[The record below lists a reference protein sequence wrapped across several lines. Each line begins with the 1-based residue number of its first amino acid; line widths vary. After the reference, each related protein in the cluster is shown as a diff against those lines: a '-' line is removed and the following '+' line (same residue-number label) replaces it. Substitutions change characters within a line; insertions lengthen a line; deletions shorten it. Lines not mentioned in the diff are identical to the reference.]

1 MLRGWRFGPGS
12 GRRSAVTTT
21 IHNSESD
28 WGKTMG
34 AATTP
39 RLQVG
44 LRGRLFM
51 AFGLVAAL
59 TVIAS
64 INSIVSYN
72 SLQSSLGVIADTSL
86 PEITRS
92 SHVIK
97 AAGDVGAA
105 APSLLAAA
113 SNSEREQAA
122 KALTISRGELTR
134 AVGALGKDDA
144 AALGKI
150 VQPILDNL
158 TRLEQSVAER
168 QSIATART
176 ARINELR
183 KTHQKL
189 AEKLIPIADD
199 VGFTLAMALE
209 TAADKQDLALV
220 RKTLLGLADNEL
232 GALQAVLALRAESN
246 LILGILVEA
255 ADLASADLL
264 PPVRDRFNATARRL
278 GKAAATLQDA
288 ETTRLV
294 EQLIAIGRASDNIF
308 DLKQKEIAA
317 TKQGSDVVAQNRELT
332 SQLEIGVRQLG
343 QRSEAAAAATV
354 HASETQISSGR
365 VVLIGLAVGSLLAA
379 LLIGWLY
386 VGRAVVR
393 RLVGLQVSMKALA
406 AGDLSTQVATGG
418 SDEIGA
424 MASALQVF
432 KDNMAESN
440 RLRAERSESEKRAAD
455 QRRSDMWR
463 LADEFQAAIGEIV
476 ETVSSASTE
485 LEASAKTLTDT
496 ASETQ
501 QLSGL
506 VEKASGSASSN
517 VSSVAIAAEEMTASI
532 AEINRQ
538 VQESTRIATEAVQQA
553 EVTDARINELSKA
566 ATRIGDVINLITTIA
581 EQTNLLALNATIE
594 AARAGESGRGFA
606 VVAQEVKSLATQTSK
621 ATSEISAQIASMQL
635 ATQDSVTAIKQ
646 IGATIGRISEI
657 ASTIAVSVEQQGGA
671 TQEIVHNV
679 QNAAQSTRQVAANIV
694 EVNKGAYE
702 TSSASSQV
710 LSSAQSLSGESN
722 RLKLEVDRFLETVR
736 AA

>member
-1 MLRGWRFGPGS
+1 MK
-12 GRRSAVTTT
+12 AVM
-21 IHNSESD
+21 S
-28 WGKTMG
+28 K
-34 AATTP
+34 
-39 RLQVG
+39 LQVG

-64 INSIVSYN
+64 VNAIVSYN
-72 SLQSSLGVIADTSL
+72 SLGSSLGVIAERSL

-92 SHVIK
+92 SQVVK
-97 AAGDVGAA
+97 AAGSVGAA

-113 SNSEREQAA
+113 NDTEREQAA
-122 KALTISRGELTR
+122 RTLALSRDDLTR
-134 AVGALGKDDA
+134 AIGTLSSEDA
-144 AALGKI
+144 ALLNKAAR
-150 VQPILDNL
+150 PILDNL
-158 TRLEQSVAER
+158 TRLEQSVTER
-168 QSIATART
+168 QAIAAARA
-176 ARINELR
+176 ARIAELR

-209 TAADKQDLALV
+209 TAADKQDV
-220 RKTLLGLADNEL
+220 DVIRKTLLGLADNEL

-246 LILGILVEA
+246 LLLGILVEA
-255 ADLASADLL
+255 ADLTSADLL
-264 PPVRDRFNATARRL
+264 PPVKDRFNATARRL
-278 GKAAATLQDA
+278 GKATTVLQNA
-288 ETTRLV
+288 ETTKLV
-294 EQLIAIGRASDNIF
+294 NELVTIGNGKDNIF
-308 DLKQKEIAA
+308 DLKLKEIAA
-317 TKQGSDVVAQNRELT
+317 TKAGTDVVVQNRELT

-343 QRSEAAAAATV
+343 QRSEAAAAASV
-354 HASETQISSGR
+354 NASEAEISSGR
-365 VVLIGLAVGSLLAA
+365 IVLIGLAVGSLLAA

-432 KDNMAESN
+432 KNSMAESN
-440 RLRAERSESEKRAAD
+440 RLRAERSESEKQAVA
-455 QRRSDMWR
+455 QRRADMSK

-485 LEASAKTLTDT
+485 LEASAKTLTNT

-501 QLSGL
+501 QLSGM
-506 VEKASGSASSN
+506 VEAASGDASNN
-517 VSSVAIAAEEMTASI
+517 VNSVAIATEEMTASI

-538 VQESTRIATEAVQQA
+538 VQESTRIASEAVHQA
-553 EVTDARINELSKA
+553 EMTDARINELSKA

-606 VVAQEVKSLATQTSK
+606 VVAQEVKTLATQTSK
-621 ATSEISAQIASMQL
+621 ATSEISAQIAGMQV
-635 ATQDSVTAIKQ
+635 ATQDSVAAIKQ
-646 IGATIGRISEI
+646 IGWTIGRISEI
-657 ASTIAVSVEQQGGA
+657 ASTIAASVEQQGGA

-679 QNAAQSTRQVAANIV
+679 QDAAKSTSQVAANIV
-694 EVNKGAYE
+694 EVNRGAYE

-710 LSSAQSLSGESN
+710 LASAQSLSGESN
-722 RLKLEVDRFLETVR
+722 RLKLEVDRFLENVR

>member
-1 MLRGWRFGPGS
+1 MK
-12 GRRSAVTTT
+12 AVM
-21 IHNSESD
+21 S
-28 WGKTMG
+28 K
-34 AATTP
+34 
-39 RLQVG
+39 LQVG

-64 INSIVSYN
+64 VNAIVSYN
-72 SLQSSLGVIADTSL
+72 SLGSSLGVIAERSL

-92 SHVIK
+92 SQVVK
-97 AAGDVGAA
+97 AAGSVGAA

-113 SNSEREQAA
+113 NDSEREQAA
-122 KALTISRGELTR
+122 RALALSGDDLTR
-134 AVGALGKDDA
+134 AIGALSSEDA
-144 AALGKI
+144 ALLNKTAR
-150 VQPILDNL
+150 PILDNL
-158 TRLEQSVAER
+158 VRLEKSVTER
-168 QSIATART
+168 QSIAAARA
-176 ARINELR
+176 ARIAELR
-183 KTHQKL
+183 KIHQKL

-209 TAADKQDLALV
+209 TTADKQDV
-220 RKTLLGLADNEL
+220 EVIRNTLLGLADNEL

-246 LILGILVEA
+246 LLLGILVEA

-264 PPVRDRFNATARRL
+264 PPVKDRFNATARRL
-278 GKAAATLQDA
+278 GKAAAVLQNA
-288 ETTRLV
+288 ETTKLV
-294 EQLIAIGRASDNIF
+294 NELVAIGNGKDNIF
-308 DLKQKEIAA
+308 DLKLKEIAA
-317 TKQGSDVVAQNRELT
+317 TRVGIDVVAQNRELT

-343 QRSEAAAAATV
+343 QRSEAAAAASV
-354 HASETQISSGR
+354 NASEAEISSGR
-365 VVLIGLAVGSLLAA
+365 VVLIGLAIGSLLAA

-432 KDNMAESN
+432 KSSMAESN
-440 RLRAERSESEKRAAD
+440 RLRTERVESEKQAVA
-455 QRRSDMWR
+455 QRRADMSR

-485 LEASAKTLTDT
+485 LEASAKTLTNT

-501 QLSGL
+501 QLSGM
-506 VEKASGSASSN
+506 VEAASGDASNN
-517 VSSVAIAAEEMTASI
+517 VNSVAIATEEMTASI

-538 VQESTRIATEAVQQA
+538 VQESTRIASEAVHQA
-553 EVTDARINELSKA
+553 EMTDARINELSKA

-606 VVAQEVKSLATQTSK
+606 VVAQEVKALATQTSK
-621 ATSEISAQIASMQL
+621 ATSEISAQIAGMQV
-635 ATQDSVTAIKQ
+635 ATQDSVAAIKQ
-646 IGATIGRISEI
+646 IGSTIGRISEI
-657 ASTIAVSVEQQGGA
+657 ASTIAASVEQQGDA

-679 QNAAQSTRQVAANIV
+679 QDAAKSTSQVAANIV
-694 EVNKGAYE
+694 EVNRGAHE

-710 LSSAQSLSGESN
+710 LASARSLSGESN
-722 RLKLEVDRFLETVR
+722 RLKLEVDRFLENVR
-736 AA
+736 VA

>member
-1 MLRGWRFGPGS
+1 MMR
-12 GRRSAVTTT
+12 AVL
-21 IHNSESD
+21 S
-28 WGKTMG
+28 
-34 AATTP
+34 
-39 RLQVG
+39 RLQMG

-64 INSIVSYN
+64 VNAIVSYN
-72 SLQSSLGVIADTSL
+72 SLGNSLGVIADRSL

-92 SHVIK
+92 SHVVK
-97 AAGDVGAA
+97 AAGNVGSA

-113 SNSEREQAA
+113 NDAERVQAA
-122 KALTISRGELTR
+122 KALAISRDELTR
-134 AVGALGKDDA
+134 AIGALGAEDA
-144 AALGKI
+144 ALLNKTA
-150 VQPILDNL
+150 QPILDNL
-158 TRLEQSVAER
+158 ARLEKSVTER
-168 QSIATART
+168 QAIAAARA
-176 ARINELR
+176 ARIAALR
-183 KTHQKL
+183 KTHQQL

-209 TAADKQDLALV
+209 TAADKQDVAV
-220 RKTLLGLADNEL
+220 IRQTLLGLADHEL
-232 GALQAVLALRAESN
+232 GTLQAVLALRAESN
-246 LILGILVEA
+246 LLLGILVEA
-255 ADLASADLL
+255 ADLASVDLL
-264 PPVRDRFNATARRL
+264 PPVKDRFNATARRL
-278 GKAAATLQDA
+278 GKAAAVLQNVD
-288 ETTRLV
+288 TTKLVGQLV
-294 EQLIAIGRASDNIF
+294 EVGGGKDNIF
-308 DLKQKEIAA
+308 DLKLKEIAA
-317 TKQGSDVVAQNRELT
+317 TKAGTDVVAQNRELT
-332 SQLEIGVRQLG
+332 SQLEVGVRQLG
-343 QRSEAAAAATV
+343 QRSEAAAAASV
-354 HASETQISSGR
+354 NASEAEISSGR

-393 RLVGLQVSMKALA
+393 RLVGLQTSMKALA

-440 RLRAERSESEKRAAD
+440 RLRAERLESEKHATA
-455 QRRSDMWR
+455 QRRADMSR
-463 LADEFQAAIGEIV
+463 LADEFQAAVGEII

-496 ASETQ
+496 AAETQ
-501 QLSGL
+501 QLSGM
-506 VEKASGSASSN
+506 VESASGDASSN
-517 VSSVAIAAEEMTASI
+517 VNSVASATEEMTASI

-538 VQESTRIATEAVQQA
+538 VQESNRIASEAVQQA
-553 EVTDARINELSKA
+553 ELTDARINELSKA
-566 ATRIGDVINLITTIA
+566 AMRIGDVINLITTIA

-606 VVAQEVKSLATQTSK
+606 VVAQEVKTLATQTSK
-621 ATSEISAQIASMQL
+621 ATSEISAQIAGMQV
-635 ATQDSVTAIKQ
+635 ATQDSVAAIKQ
-646 IGATIGRISEI
+646 IGSTIGRISEI
-657 ASTIAVSVEQQGGA
+657 ASTIAASVEQQGGA
-671 TQEIVHNV
+671 TQEIVQNV
-679 QNAAQSTRQVAANIV
+679 QEAAKSTSQVAANIV

-710 LSSAQSLSGESN
+710 LASAQSLSGESS

>member
-1 MLRGWRFGPGS
+1 
-12 GRRSAVTTT
+12 
-21 IHNSESD
+21 
-28 WGKTMG
+28 
-34 AATTP
+34 
-39 RLQVG
+39 
-44 LRGRLFM
+44 
-51 AFGLVAAL
+51 
-59 TVIAS
+59 
-64 INSIVSYN
+64 
-72 SLQSSLGVIADTSL
+72 
-86 PEITRS
+86 
-92 SHVIK
+92 
-97 AAGDVGAA
+97 
-105 APSLLAAA
+105 
-113 SNSEREQAA
+113 
-122 KALTISRGELTR
+122 
-134 AVGALGKDDA
+134 
-144 AALGKI
+144 
-150 VQPILDNL
+150 
-158 TRLEQSVAER
+158 
-168 QSIATART
+168 
-176 ARINELR
+176 
-183 KTHQKL
+183 
-189 AEKLIPIADD
+189 
-199 VGFTLAMALE
+199 
-209 TAADKQDLALV
+209 
-220 RKTLLGLADNEL
+220 
-232 GALQAVLALRAESN
+232 
-246 LILGILVEA
+246 
-255 ADLASADLL
+255 
-264 PPVRDRFNATARRL
+264 
-278 GKAAATLQDA
+278 
-288 ETTRLV
+288 
-294 EQLIAIGRASDNIF
+294 
-308 DLKQKEIAA
+308 
-317 TKQGSDVVAQNRELT
+317 
-332 SQLEIGVRQLG
+332 
-343 QRSEAAAAATV
+343 
-354 HASETQISSGR
+354 
-365 VVLIGLAVGSLLAA
+365 
-379 LLIGWLY
+379 
-386 VGRAVVR
+386 
-393 RLVGLQVSMKALA
+393 MKALA

>member
-1 MLRGWRFGPGS
+1 MKAVMSKLR
-12 GRRSAVTTT
+12 
-21 IHNSESD
+21 
-28 WGKTMG
+28 
-34 AATTP
+34 
-39 RLQVG
+39 VG
-44 LRGRLFM
+44 LRGRLFL
-51 AFGLVAAL
+51 AFGLVAAM

-64 INSIVSYN
+64 INAIVSYN
-72 SLQSSLGVIADTSL
+72 SLGSSLGVIAEQSL

-97 AAGDVGAA
+97 AAGNVGAA
-105 APSLLAAA
+105 APTLLAAA
-113 SNSEREQAA
+113 NDGERAQAA
-122 KALTISRGELTR
+122 KDLVVSRDELTR
-134 AVGALGKDDA
+134 AIGALGAADA
-144 AALGKI
+144 AQLNKTA
-150 VQPILDNL
+150 QPILDNL
-158 TRLEQSVAER
+158 ARLEKSVTER
-168 QSIATART
+168 QSIATARA
-176 ARINELR
+176 ARITELR
-183 KTHQKL
+183 KSHQKL

-209 TAADKQDLALV
+209 TAADKQDVAMI

-246 LILGILVEA
+246 LLLGILVEA

-264 PPVRDRFNATARRL
+264 PPVKDRFNATARRL
-278 GKAAATLQDA
+278 GKAAAILNNG
-288 ETTRLV
+288 ETTQLV
-294 EQLIAIGRASDNIF
+294 NQLVAIGNGKDNIF
-308 DLKQKEIAA
+308 DLKLKEIAA
-317 TKQGSDVVAQNRELT
+317 SKAGADVVAQNRELT

-354 HASETQISSGR
+354 NASEAEISSGR
-365 VVLIGLAVGSLLAA
+365 IVLISLAVGSLLAA

-393 RLVGLQVSMKALA
+393 RLVGLQTSMKALA

-440 RLRAERSESEKRAAD
+440 RLRAERLESEKQVAA
-455 QRRSDMWR
+455 QRRSDMAR
-463 LADEFQAAIGEIV
+463 LADEFQVAIGEIV

-485 LEASAKTLTDT
+485 LEASAKTLTNT

-501 QLSGL
+501 QLSGM
-506 VEKASGSASSN
+506 VEAASGDASNN
-517 VSSVAIAAEEMTASI
+517 VNSVASATEEMTASI

-538 VQESTRIATEAVQQA
+538 VQESTRIASEAVQQA
-553 EVTDARINELSKA
+553 ELTDARINELSKA
-566 ATRIGDVINLITTIA
+566 AMRIGDVINLITTIA

-606 VVAQEVKSLATQTSK
+606 VVAQEVKTLATQTSK
-621 ATSEISAQIASMQL
+621 ATSEISAQIAGMQV
-635 ATQDSVTAIKQ
+635 ATQDSVAAIKQ
-646 IGATIGRISEI
+646 IGSTIGRISEI
-657 ASTIAVSVEQQGGA
+657 ASTIAASVEQQGGA

-679 QNAAQSTRQVAANIV
+679 QDAAKSTSQVAANII

-710 LSSAQSLSGESN
+710 LASAQSLSGESN